1 MYRFFEISISF
12 AMVMA
17 IVTLYITLLVLFTER
32 FIVQDLLENR
42 SQIITIGSIA
52 GATAIT
58 IASSIKSIAY
68 SMLYIGDKIEK
79 LRVES
84 KDDDTTP
91 KDEPEYEIRD

>member
-42 SQIITIGSIA
+42 SQIITLGSIA

-58 IASSIKSIAY
+58 IASSIKAVAY
-68 SMLYIGDKIEK
+68 SILSIGDKIEK

-84 KDDDTTP
+84 KDDDTP
-91 KDEPEYEIRD
+91 P

>member
-1 MYRFFEISISF
+1 MYRLFEISISF

-17 IVTLYITLLVLFTER
+17 VVTLYITLLVLFTER

-42 SQIITIGSIA
+42 SQIITLGSIA

-58 IASSIKSIAY
+58 LASSIKDIAY
-68 SMLYIGDKIEK
+68 SILYIGDKIEK

-84 KDDDTTP
+84 KDDDTSP
-91 KDEPEYEIRD
+91 

>member
-12 AMVMA
+12 AMIMA

-42 SQIITIGSIA
+42 SQIITLGSIA
-52 GATAIT
+52 GASAIT
-58 IASSIKSIAY
+58 LAASLKDIVY

-79 LRVES
+79 SRAES
-84 KDDDTTP
+84 KDDD
-91 KDEPEYEIRD
+91 

>member
-32 FIVQDLLENR
+32 FILQDLLENR

-58 IASSIKSIAY
+58 LASSIKGIARSI
-68 SMLYIGDKIEK
+68 LYLGDKIEK
-79 LRVES
+79 LRAES
-84 KDDDTTP
+84 KDDDTP
-91 KDEPEYEIRD
+91 

>member
-32 FIVQDLLENR
+32 FIVQDLLESR
-42 SQIITIGSIA
+42 SQIITLGSIA

-58 IASSIKSIAY
+58 LASSIKDIAY
-68 SMLYIGDKIEK
+68 SILYVGDKIEK
-79 LRVES
+79 LRAES
-84 KDDDTTP
+84 KDDDTP
-91 KDEPEYEIRD
+91 P

>member
-42 SQIITIGSIA
+42 SQIITLGSIA

-58 IASSIKSIAY
+58 IASSIKAIAY
-68 SMLYIGDKIEK
+68 SILSIGDKIEK

-84 KDDDTTP
+84 KDDDTP
-91 KDEPEYEIRD
+91 P

>member
-32 FIVQDLLENR
+32 FIIQDLLENR

-58 IASSIKSIAY
+58 IASSLKAIADSI
-68 SMLYIGDKIEK
+68 SYIGDKIADSRDK
-79 LRVES
+79 L
-84 KDDDTTP
+84 KDDAP
-91 KDEPEYEIRD
+91 PPESEFEYIIRD

>member
-42 SQIITIGSIA
+42 SQIITLGSIA
-52 GATAIT
+52 GASAIT
-58 IASSIKSIAY
+58 IGASIKSVAY
-68 SMLYIGDKIEK
+68 SILCVGDKMEK

-84 KDDDTTP
+84 KDDDTSP
-91 KDEPEYEIRD
+91 KDEPEHEIRD